1 MTCTPTRFTYTLGG
15 PARKGLEPE
24 KGKTMSLGTI
34 TVTHNDVTVDITY
47 EPAQHEFAGKISSID
62 SASIVEEITDVRTML
77 VRLLDESE
85 LYDISITRTL
95 DLEVDGELDT
105 IALEFRAH
113 D

>member
-1 MTCTPTRFTYTLGG
+1 MTCTPTRFTYTLGE

-47 EPAQHEFAGKISSID
+47 EPDRHEFAGKISHTD
-62 SASIVEEITDVRTML
+62 AAAIVEEITYVRTML
-77 VRLLDESE
+77 VRLIDESE
-85 LYDISITRTL
+85 LYDISITRP
-95 DLEVDGELDT
+95 LEIEVNGEIDT